1 MDHYAAG
8 WKITI
13 AAALEMFLHLD
24 AMAKIYLT
32 FLRRI
37 CAIYIYM
44 DVEYVCSPIIF
55 VIIYM
60 KFYVCAL
67 YIFIFI
73 LL

>member
-37 CAIYIYM
+37 CAIYICNGWTSAYNS
-44 DVEYVCSPIIF
+44 DES
-55 VIIYM
+55 
-60 KFYVCAL
+60 AL
-67 YIFIFI
+67 
-73 LL
+73 